1 MEDPCNPKDLSVAER
16 YYQNQLNR
24 MKTYYEKH
32 KNDIAEKRR
41 AKRVAENPEI
51 KGRGKFNKKEEQT
64 E

>member
-1 MEDPCNPKDLSVAER
+1 MTITNKMEVSIAER

-32 KNDIAEKRR
+32 KNEIAEKRR
-41 AKRVAENPEI
+41 AKRVSENPEI

-64 E
+64 K

>member
-1 MEDPCNPKDLSVAER
+1 MSPAER

-32 KNDIAEKRR
+32 KNEISEKRR

-51 KGRGKFNKKEEQT
+51 KGRGKFNKNKEEIK